1 MRRRAGVLVTGT
13 ALFLLIGGPVWACA
27 GLVSPNGGIEVVRTT
42 TLSAYVDGIEHY
54 VTRFEFQG
62 AKGKGSFGSIVPLP
76 DVPTRVQ
83 KGGDWTL
90 ERLVLETQPPAP
102 FAFALGDAEAAVRSS
117 VEILQQ
123 KRISGLDITVLRGG
137 GFAVGKWA
145 DENGFGLTPDAPE
158 ILDFYAE
165 RSPVFMAAK
174 FDVDAAQRRGIG
186 AGEGVSIHLT
196 IPTDDPWVPLRILSL
211 GQDGQTTIDADVYLL
226 TERQPSLLPG
236 PVGTFGSEI
245 RDGLR
250 LKRSEPASRLL
261 LQDMGSDRGM
271 DWLPQNGMWL
281 TYLRLNEPAEKLTY
295 DLAVDVTGL
304 GQPSPVD
311 AGLASQA
318 ETGADT
324 GTPPMVW
331 VAVAALIVLGAAAA
345 VAERTRSVRPA

>member
-13 ALFLLIGGPVWACA
+13 AMFLLIGGPVWACA

-83 KGGDWTL
+83 EGGDWTL
-90 ERLVLETQPPAP
+90 ERLVLETQPV
-102 FAFALGDAEAAVRSS
+102 AFAEAAGDAARSLS
-117 VEILQQ
+117 ANVDVLLE

-137 GFAVGKWA
+137 GFAVGRWA
-145 DENGFGLTPDAPE
+145 GENGFGLTPDAPE

-174 FDVDAAQRRGIG
+174 FDVDAARRRGVG

-211 GQDGQTTIDADVYLL
+211 GQDGETTIEADVYLL
-226 TERQPSLLPG
+226 TEREPALLPG
-236 PVGTFGSEI
+236 PAGIFAAEV
-245 RDGLR
+245 RDGMR
-250 LKRSEPASRLL
+250 MERSEPASRLL
-261 LQDMGSDRGM
+261 LQDMRGDRGM
-271 DWLPQNGMWL
+271 GWLPKDDMWL
-281 TYLRLNEPAEKLTY
+281 TYLQLNEPADELTY
-295 DLAVDVTGL
+295 DLAIDVTGR
-304 GQPSPVD
+304 GEPSPID
-311 AGLASQA
+311 AGLSSQTTSA
-318 ETGADT
+318 G
-324 GTPPMVW
+324 GTPAVAW
-331 VAVAALIVLGAAAA
+331 VAIAALAALGAAAA
-345 VAERTRSVRPA
+345 VAERTRSVRTA

>member
-76 DVPTRVQ
+76 DVPTNVQ

-90 ERLVLETQPPAP
+90 ERLVLETQPPLP
-102 FAFALGDAEAAVRSS
+102 EAFALADGEAAVRSS
-117 VEILQQ
+117 VEILEQ
-123 KRISGLDITVLRGG
+123 KRISGLDITILRGG

-145 DENGFGLTPDAPE
+145 EDNGFGLTPDAPE

-211 GQDGQTTIDADVYLL
+211 GQDGRTKIDADVYLL
-226 TERQPSLLPG
+226 TQRQPALLPG

-250 LKRSEPASRLL
+250 LQRSEPASRLL

-271 DWLPQNGMWL
+271 GWLPNDGMWL
-281 TYLRLNEPAEKLTY
+281 TYLRLNEPADQLTY
-295 DLAVDVTGL
+295 DLAIDVTGR
-304 GQPSPVD
+304 GQPSPDD
-311 AGLASQA
+311 AGLASEVA
-318 ETGADT
+318 PDT
-324 GTPPMVW
+324 GTPPIVW
-331 VAVAALIVLGAAAA
+331 VTIAAMVVLGAAAA
-345 VAERTRSVRPA
+345 MAERTRSVRAA

>member
-76 DVPTRVQ
+76 DIPTRVQ

-90 ERLVLETQPPAP
+90 ERLVLETQPIAV
-102 FAFALGDAEAAVRSS
+102 ADALGAGESRFALQDAEVLL
-117 VEILQQ
+117 E

-137 GFAVGKWA
+137 GFAVGRWA
-145 DENGFGLTPDAPE
+145 EENGFGLTPDAPE

-165 RSPVFMAAK
+165 RSPIFMAAK
-174 FDVDAAQRRGIG
+174 FDVEAAARRGIG
-186 AGEGVSIHLT
+186 TGEGVSIHLT

-226 TERQPSLLPG
+226 TEREPSLLPG
-236 PVGTFGSEI
+236 PAGVFAAEV

-250 LKRSEPASRLL
+250 LERSEPASRSLL
-261 LQDMGSDRGM
+261 RDMRSDRGM
-271 DWLPQNGMWL
+271 DWLPKDDMWL
-281 TYLRLNEPAEKLTY
+281 TYLRLNEPANELTY
-295 DLAVDVTGL
+295 DLAIDVTGR
-304 GQPSPVD
+304 GEPSPVD
-311 AGLASQA
+311 AGLASRSGPA
-318 ETGADT
+318 K
-324 GTPPMVW
+324 GTPAAVW
-331 VAVAALIVLGAAAA
+331 LAIAALVAVGLAAA
-345 VAERTRSVRPA
+345 VAERNRSVRTA

>member
-76 DVPTRVQ
+76 DVPTNVQ

-90 ERLVLETQPPAP
+90 ERLVLETQPVLEDV
-102 FAFALGDAEAAVRSS
+102 AFRGGAEALAAPAEVLI
-117 VEILQQ
+117 E

-145 DENGFGLTPDAPE
+145 EENGFGLTPDAPE

-165 RSPVFMAAK
+165 RSPVFMAAR

-211 GQDGQTTIDADVYLL
+211 GQDGQTKIDADVYLL
-226 TERQPSLLPG
+226 TQRQPALLPG
-236 PVGTFGSEI
+236 PVGTFGTEI

-250 LKRSEPASRLL
+250 LERSEPASRLL

-271 DWLPQNGMWL
+271 EWLPKDGMWL
-281 TYLRLNEPAEKLTY
+281 TYLRLNEPAEDLTY
-295 DLAVDVTGL
+295 DLAIDVTGR
-304 GQPSPVD
+304 GEPSPVD
-311 AGLASQA
+311 AGLASKA
-318 ETGADT
+318 TPDT
-324 GTPPMVW
+324 GTPSIVW
-331 VAVAALIVLGAAAA
+331 VTIAALVVLGVAAA
-345 VAERTRSVRPA
+345 VAERTRSVRAT

>member
-13 ALFLLIGGPVWACA
+13 VLFLLIGGRVWACA

-62 AKGKGSFGSIVPLP
+62 ATGKGSFGSIVPLP
-76 DVPTRVQ
+76 DVPTNVQ

-90 ERLVLETQPPAP
+90 ERLVLETQPVLEDLALRVQALAAP
-102 FAFALGDAEAAVRSS
+102 EPEVLME
-117 VEILQQ
+117 

-145 DENGFGLTPDAPE
+145 EENGFGLTPDAPE

-211 GQDGQTTIDADVYLL
+211 GQDGQTKIDADVYLL
-226 TERQPSLLPG
+226 TQRQPALLPG

-250 LKRSEPASRLL
+250 LERSEPASRLL
-261 LQDMGSDRGM
+261 LKDMGSDRGM
-271 DWLPQNGMWL
+271 EWLPKDGMWL
-281 TYLRLNEPAEKLTY
+281 TYLRLNEPADQLTY
-295 DLAVDVTGL
+295 DLAIDVTGR

-311 AGLASQA
+311 AGLTSQA
-318 ETGADT
+318 EPDAA
-324 GTPPMVW
+324 TPPMVW
-331 VAVAALIVLGAAAA
+331 VTIAALVVLGIAAA
-345 VAERTRSVRPA
+345 VAERTRSVRAA